1 MSSMRLTACAL
12 LATALLAHEHGVKI
26 LKPTK
31 AQRQIEAARKKL
43 EGLKKDL
50 AAQGKY
56 KCCVKPGCSL
66 CIRTNGSCNCAANVK
81 AGKGSCGEC
90 QEGWLAGR
98 GSVKGVDKNQLAF
111 LAAENQK
118 VPGPESEQFPDIKS
132 TLDILTQV
140 KRTLVAEKRYSCC
153 IKGGCGECAMEG
165 NCPCAADLAGA
176 ALKSGGKKPGV
187 CGECV
192 DGWRS
197 GKGAFPGLSLSEITL
212 AAPEVDSIVMGPGGG
227 RDSGWY
233 SSGTSQ
239 EPRAA
244 PMSMLQKSL
253 GNWSFSL
260 HGVAFGI
267 YEAQSGQRGRDKI
280 FSTNWFMPTAS
291 RRLGRGTLTIR
302 SMLSLEPA
310 TVTGRYYPEL
320 FQEGETAFGL
330 PIINGQ
336 HPHDFFMELAA
347 LYQISLGEKTVLNFY
362 GGPRGEPA
370 LGPPSYPHRPSSSED
385 PIAVLGHHQQ
395 DSTHIADNVITAGIT
410 QGPVTFEVSGFHGR
424 EPGENRWGLDKG
436 KIDSLS
442 SRLTVT
448 PTSRWSAQYSIG
460 RINQREQLH
469 PLRPSFRQTASIM
482 YVRPFTHGHWASTA
496 LWGRTTDLSYT
507 QQPNAPLLTSA
518 TGGTHLLGILSPVK
532 PKHVVT
538 APTRIPAEV
547 YNSYLLESTVL
558 FKDRNWV
565 WGRVESADRDS
576 LLLFEMAPFTLYA
589 AETHFTRVQA
599 FTGGYERE
607 LPRLAAWAT
616 LGLGGQITLYNASK
630 PLAPI
635 YGAHPVGAQL
645 FLRLRI
651 GQNRL

>member
-1 MSSMRLTACAL
+1 MNPARLTALFL
-12 LATALLAHEHGVKI
+12 LGTALFAHEHGVKQ

-31 AQRQIEAARKKL
+31 AQAKIDAARKKL
-43 EGLKKDL
+43 EALKKTL
-50 AAQGKY
+50 TAEGKY

-66 CIRTNGSCNCAANVK
+66 CIRTNGSCNCAENVK

-90 QEGWLAGR
+90 QEGWLAGH
-98 GSVKGVDKNQLAF
+98 GAVKGINKNSLAF
-111 LAAENQK
+111 LAAENQSL
-118 VPGPESEQFPDIKS
+118 PGRSRDEFPELKE
-132 TLDILTQV
+132 TLEILNQV
-140 KRTLVAEKRYSCC
+140 KRTLVSEKRYSCC
-153 IKGGCGECAMEG
+153 IRGGCGECAMEG
-165 NCPCAADLAGA
+165 SCPCAADLAGA
-176 ALKSGGKKPGV
+176 AKKDGKKPGV
-187 CGECV
+187 CGECF
-192 DGWRS
+192 DGWHS
-197 GKGAFPGLSLSEITL
+197 GKGAFPGIPLSDITI
-212 AAPEVDSIVMGPGGG
+212 APPEAEGMTMGPGGG
-227 RDSGWY
+227 PESGWY

-253 GNWSFSL
+253 GNWTFSL

-267 YEAQSGQRGRDKI
+267 YEAQSGPRGRDKI

-291 RRLGRGTLTIR
+291 RRWGPGTLTIR

-310 TVTGRYYPEL
+310 TITGRYYPEL

-347 LYQISLGEKTVLNFY
+347 SYQIPLGEKTALNFY

-370 LGPPSYPHRPSSSED
+370 IGPPSYPHRPSSSED
-385 PIAVLGHHQQ
+385 PIAVLGHHQE

-410 QGPVTFEVSGFHGR
+410 HGPVTLEASGFHGR

-436 KIDSLS
+436 NIDSFS
-442 SRLTVT
+442 SRITIT
-448 PTSRWSAQYSIG
+448 PTNRWSGQFSIG
-460 RINQREQLH
+460 RINQREQTH
-469 PLRPSFRQTASIM
+469 PLRPSFRQTASVM
-482 YVRPFTHGHWASTA
+482 YVRPFARGHWATTA
-496 LWGRTTDLSYT
+496 LWGRNNDVEYT
-507 QQPNAPLLTSA
+507 QQPNAPKLTLSA
-518 TGGTHLLGILSPVK
+518 AGLRPLAIFRPQ
-532 PKHVVT
+532 HVVSV
-538 APTRIPAEV
+538 PTRIPAEI

-558 FKDRNWV
+558 FKDKNWV

-576 LLLFEMAPFTLYA
+576 LLLFETAPYVLYA

-607 LPRLAAWAT
+607 LPRLAAWAS
-616 LGLGGQITLYNASK
+616 LGMGGQITAYNASK

-651 GQNRL
+651 GQNR

>member
-1 MSSMRLTACAL
+1 MSGNRLVAFAL
-12 LATALLAHEHGVKI
+12 LGTALFAHQHGVQT

-31 AQRQIEAARKKL
+31 AQRQIDAARKKL
-43 EGLKKDL
+43 DSLKKDL
-50 AAQGKY
+50 TAKGKY
-56 KCCVKPGCSL
+56 KCCVKPGCTL

-98 GSVKGVDKNQLAF
+98 GAVKGLPRNPLAF
-111 LAAENQK
+111 LSTESQK
-118 VPGPESEQFPDIKS
+118 MPGQGEDFPEIRA
-132 TLDILTQV
+132 TLDMLTQV
-140 KRTLVAEKRYSCC
+140 KRTLVSEQRYSCC
-153 IKGGCGECAMEG
+153 MKGGCGECALEG
-165 NCPCAADLAGA
+165 SCPCAVDLAGGSK
-176 ALKSGGKKPGV
+176 KSGAKGGV
-187 CGECV
+187 CGECL
-192 DGWRS
+192 DGWHT
-197 GKGAFPGLSLSEITL
+197 GKGAFPGIALSEIHT
-212 AAPEVDSIVMGPGGG
+212 AAPEADNMGMGPGGG
-227 RDSGWY
+227 PESGWY

-244 PMSMLQKSL
+244 PMSMLQKSR
-253 GNWSFSL
+253 GNWSFGL

-267 YEAQSGQRGRDKI
+267 YEAQSGPRGRDKI

-310 TVTGRYYPEL
+310 TVTGRFYPEL

-336 HPHDFFMELAA
+336 HPHSFFMELAA
-347 LYQISLGEKTVLNFY
+347 SYQISIAEKTVLNFY

-395 DSTHIADNVITAGIT
+395 DSTHIADNVITAGVT
-410 QGPVTFEVSGFHGR
+410 HGPVTLEASGFHGR

-436 KIDSLS
+436 KIDSFAT
-442 SRLTVT
+442 RLTLT
-448 PTSRWSAQYSIG
+448 PSSRWSGQYSIG
-460 RINQREQLH
+460 RINQREQTH
-469 PLRPSFRQTASIM
+469 PLRPSFRQTASVM
-482 YVRPFTHGHWASTA
+482 YVRPFSRGHWATTA

-507 QQPNAPLLTSA
+507 QQPNVPVSTTRSMSGIKLLDVPSRVI
-518 TGGTHLLGILSPVK
+518 G

-538 APTRIPAEV
+538 VPTRIPPEV
-547 YNSYLLESTVL
+547 YNSYLLESTLL
-558 FKDRNWV
+558 FKDRNWI
-565 WGRVESADRDS
+565 WGRIESTDRDS

-589 AETHFTRVQA
+589 SETHFTRVQA

-616 LGLGGQITLYNASK
+616 LGMGGQMTVYNSSK
-630 PLAPI
+630 LLAPI
-635 YGAHPVGAQL
+635 YDAHPIGAQL

-651 GQNRL
+651 GQSR